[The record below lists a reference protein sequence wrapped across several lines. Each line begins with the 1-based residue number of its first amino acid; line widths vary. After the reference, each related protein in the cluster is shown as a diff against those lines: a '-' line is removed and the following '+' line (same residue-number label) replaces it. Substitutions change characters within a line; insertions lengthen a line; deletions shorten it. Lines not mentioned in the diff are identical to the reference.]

1 MKNIQMFVHLHKE
14 FPFNYESN
22 WVTPC
27 YAGGTGPYEW
37 HPPVDRKEFVNVTHH
52 GILNYKHHY
61 PMISEQDF
69 LRAMG
74 QQATEVFAANLGL
87 NGPDYVGVNSY
98 RRYLYILDAYRNPYE
113 KIILPANEESVR
125 FLTSDDNIDL
135 FFFSSFQKRLIFSL
149 GQTLFIFLM
158 RLLVI

>member
-1 MKNIQMFVHLHKE
+1 MKNIRMFVHLHKE

-52 GILNYKHHY
+52 GILNYKHYY
-61 PMISEQDF
+61 PIISEQEF
-69 LRAMG
+69 LRAIG
-74 QQATEVFAANLGL
+74 QQATDVFAANLGL

-98 RRYLYILDAYRNPYE
+98 RRYLYILDAHRNPHE
-113 KIILPANEESVR
+113 KIIMSANEETVK
-125 FLTSDDNIDL
+125 FIK
-135 FFFSSFQKRLIFSL
+135 SFAVPESINVHFHACSWQKEY
-149 GQTLFIFLM
+149 
-158 RLLVI
+158 V